1 MTTAEVRRLLDQVEL
16 PQGLRKLSKSDL
28 RTITEELR
36 AELISSVSQSG
47 GHFASSL
54 GVAELTV
61 ALHATFN
68 TPEDR
73 LVWDVGHQA
82 YFHKMLTGRMEKMR
96 TIRQRGGLS
105 GFLKRSESEFDTF
118 GAGHAGTSVSAAVGI
133 AEGLKAKG
141 SKAKSVAVI
150 GDGSMTAGMAFEA
163 LNHAGEKRLDNLIV
177 ILNDNE
183 MSISPNV
190 GAVSWLFSK
199 TASSKLTT
207 IARSKFK
214 ELHTRGFVP
223 HFVYNAIDRAE
234 EAALGFLHDAA
245 MLFEAF
251 GFRYIGP
258 VDGHSFDPLIT
269 ALEQAKDQDGPVL
282 VHVCTQKGR
291 GYAFAE
297 EDPVK
302 WHGVT
307 PFQVH
312 DGKSPPASKKI
323 PSYTEAFAQTILELA
338 RDDER
343 IRTIT
348 AAMPTGTGLD
358 LIQRELPRAF
368 IDVGIAEQHAV
379 TLAAGMA
386 TEGLRP
392 IVAIYSTFLQRAYDQ
407 VLHDICIQNLPVIFA
422 IDRGGLVGNDG
433 ETHQGVFDIAYLR
446 TIPNLVLMSPQ
457 HEGELRDMLYTAL
470 CYNGPVAIR
479 YPRGSGIGADLS
491 KPFERMAIGKAATLR
506 TGKDVLILAY
516 GPMVQTALKVAERL
530 LRENSITTTVINARF
545 AKPLDT
551 ELITRE
557 LNRHRLCLTLEDHAL
572 AGGFGAGVLE
582 LINESGLVM
591 HSPLL
596 RLGVL
601 DDFVPHGSQAEQHQ
615 LNGLTEGQIMQ
626 TITGALGAN
635 LSLAV

>member
-1 MTTAEVRRLLDQVEL
+1 
-16 PQGLRKLSKSDL
+16 
-28 RTITEELR
+28 
-36 AELISSVSQSG
+36 
-47 GHFASSL
+47 
-54 GVAELTV
+54 
-61 ALHATFN
+61 
-68 TPEDR
+68 
-73 LVWDVGHQA
+73 
-82 YFHKMLTGRMEKMR
+82 MLTGRRAKLR

-105 GFLKRSESEFDTF
+105 GFLKRTESQFDTF
-118 GAGHAGTSVSAAVGI
+118 GAGHAGTSISAAVGI

-141 SKAKSVAVI
+141 SKAKSIAII
-150 GDGSMTAGMAFEA
+150 GDGSMTSGMAFEA

-199 TASSKLTT
+199 TASSKLST
-207 IARSKFK
+207 IARTKFK
-214 ELHTRGFVP
+214 ELHNRGYVP
-223 HFVYNAIDRAE
+223 HFIYKAIDRAE

-258 VDGHSFDPLIT
+258 VDGHSFEPLIT
-269 ALEQAKDQDGPVL
+269 ALQQAKDQDGPVL

-291 GYAFAE
+291 GYALAE
-297 EDPVK
+297 ADPVK

-312 DGKSPPASKKI
+312 DGKSPATTKKI
-323 PSYTEAFAQTILELA
+323 PSYTEAFAQTLLELA
-338 RDDER
+338 QDDER
-343 IRTIT
+343 IRAIT

-358 LIQRELPRAF
+358 LIQRQLPLAF
-368 IDVGIAEQHAV
+368 VDVGIAEQHGV

-392 IVAIYSTFLQRAYDQ
+392 IVAIYSTFLQRAFDQ
-407 VLHDICIQNLPVIFA
+407 IVHDVCIQNLPVIFA

-446 TIPNLVLMSPQ
+446 TIPNIVLMSPQ
-457 HEGELRDMLYTAL
+457 HEGELRDMMYTAL
-470 CYNGPVAIR
+470 CYNGPIAIR
-479 YPRGSGIGADLS
+479 YPRGSGVGADLS
-491 KPFERMAIGKAATLR
+491 RPFERMVIGQAAVLR
-506 TGKDVLILAY
+506 TGKDVLIIAY

-530 LRENSITTTVINARF
+530 LREHGISTTVINARF

-551 ELITRE
+551 ELLGRE
-557 LNRHRLCLTLEDHAL
+557 IAKHSLCVTMEDHAL

-582 LINESGLVM
+582 LINELGLALP
-591 HSPLL
+591 SNLL
-596 RLGVL
+596 RFGVP
-601 DDFVPHGSQAEQHQ
+601 DDFIPHGSQAEQHQ
-615 LNGLTEGQIMQ
+615 LAGLGDNQI
-626 TITGALGAN
+626 LGRIVD
-635 LSLAV
+635 SFGEAVQVAV